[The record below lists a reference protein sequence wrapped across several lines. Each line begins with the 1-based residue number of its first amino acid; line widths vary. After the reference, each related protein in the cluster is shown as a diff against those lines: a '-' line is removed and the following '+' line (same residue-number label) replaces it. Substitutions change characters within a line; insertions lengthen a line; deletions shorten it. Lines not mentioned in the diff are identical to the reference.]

1 MNRQSF
7 SKKLTRRQ
15 FLRTGGIGLLSMAA
29 GYGQVKPFSFLSKA
43 NSPTPIASAE
53 EAADTILL
61 NGKVFTVDQANTE
74 TQAVAIKNGLIQAV
88 GKDREIALLT
98 GEKTR
103 VIELDGK
110 AVSPG
115 FIDPHVHFRVIGLD
129 YLYYQPFLPPDVR
142 DVASLQTAIADI
154 AGSKPEGEWIQ
165 GYYLALAD
173 NMFPDRYDLDAAS
186 ADHPIWIM
194 HIGGHWGCANS
205 AAIQLA
211 GITAATPSPEGGIIE
226 KDADGEPTGVFYN
239 HRAMDVLRRV
249 APPITSETLTQ
260 AILNTQPVMAACG
273 VTSYQDNNVR
283 GLDQFKAYQ
292 DLAKQGKLYLRSS
305 LYLTLEWP
313 EDIEKVDQVE
323 YYQDDYSRVAGYKFL
338 IDGQVPTAYCHQ
350 PHNGISWD
358 LPTWDPENFKSVV
371 RTLHD
376 TGLQI
381 CTHCFGDAAAD
392 LALDAYEAAM
402 NANPR
407 SDPRHRLE
415 HLVLTTSEATRRMRD
430 LGVIASANPH
440 FIYVAGDSYANN
452 FGENMLDRII
462 VTREWLDNGVH
473 LTIGSDAPSVP
484 FHNPQ
489 ATMAGSMSRLTFK
502 KNVISPDQCLTF
514 TEALRAHTIEAAYAG
529 HEEQIKGSLEPGKL
543 ADLIVWNEDPSR
555 LRIGELFST
564 TTVAMTMVGG
574 KIVHPA

>member
-1 MNRQSF
+1 MNRQLF

-15 FLRTGGIGLLSMAA
+15 FLRTGSIGLLSVAA
-29 GYGQVKPFSFLSKA
+29 EYGQAKPFSFLSKA
-43 NSPTPIASAE
+43 NSPAPTASAE

-61 NGKVFTVDQANTE
+61 NGKVFTVDPANTE
-74 TQAVAIKNGLIQAV
+74 AQAIAIKNGLIQAV
-88 GKDREIALLT
+88 GKDKEIAHLT
-98 GEKTR
+98 GEKTS
-103 VIELDGK
+103 VIELGGK

-154 AGSKPEGEWIQ
+154 AASKPEGEWIQ
-165 GYYLALAD
+165 GYYLALTD
-173 NMFPDRYDLDAAS
+173 NMFPDRYTLDAAS
-186 ADHPIWIM
+186 ADHPVWVM

-292 DLAKQGKLYLRSS
+292 DLAKQGKLFLRSS
-305 LYLTLEWP
+305 LYLTLEWT

-323 YYQDDYSRVAGYKFL
+323 YYQDDYSRIAGYKFL

-350 PHNGISWD
+350 PHNGTSWD

-371 RTLHD
+371 RSLHD

-462 VTREWLDNGVH
+462 VTREWLNNGVH

-489 ATMAGSMSRLTFK
+489 ATMAGGMSRLTFK

-543 ADLIVWNEDPSR
+543 ADLVVWNEDPSR